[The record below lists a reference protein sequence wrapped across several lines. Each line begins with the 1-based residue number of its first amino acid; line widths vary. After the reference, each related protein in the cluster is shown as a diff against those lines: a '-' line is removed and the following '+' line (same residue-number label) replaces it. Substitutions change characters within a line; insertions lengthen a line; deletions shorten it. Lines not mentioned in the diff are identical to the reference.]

1 MLQRFTPSF
10 FYSVHRPAHGT
21 MEPTRSYQDIAFPPC
36 GHLGVLLHKPATH
49 GSLLKV

>member
-10 FYSVHRPAHGT
+10 FYSVLRLAHGT
-21 MEPTRSYQDIAFPPC
+21 MEPTGSYQDIASSPC
-36 GHLGVLLHKPATH
+36 GHLGVLLNKPATH